1 MTVVPVAAAQS
12 LSLPVVATTRVA
24 GVAGAAHAS
33 IHAALLEVVGV
44 SKMTEVVALGS
55 DAILGRDIINRWV
68 LSLDGP
74 RRALQIKT
82 ERTRARGR

>member
-1 MTVVPVAAAQS
+1 
-12 LSLPVVATTRVA
+12 
-24 GVAGAAHAS
+24 
-33 IHAALLEVVGV
+33 
-44 SKMTEVVALGS
+44 MTEVVALGS